1 MLGVE
6 KPGEGFFEA
15 ELYSLPPEN
24 FYLDAIEF
32 SDDELAALST
42 ALLLLTD
49 GGFAYAEP
57 LRLALQQVAW
67 GHPNP
72 LNEGERAPVE
82 MAMTASAGGRDLS
95 QRLSKIET
103 AISRRKT
110 IEFTYYT
117 MERGETEKRKVD
129 PYHLVF
135 RGGQFYLIGH
145 SHERDAV
152 RVFRLSRIQGKVGY
166 ASKAEHDFSPPENF
180 DRRDYGS
187 RADWQLG
194 ETQGT
199 AKIFIRERIAW
210 LIERDF
216 GTYGELREAKKADG
230 APGKGR
236 VFETD
241 YASAPRADRL
251 GPALA
256 RRTPACSLPTTCA
269 RRPRAAWRCC
279 ATATRTA
286 SSRPKVVDRPLRE
299 TPRRPRSNGRGE
311 AAIRPERFAR
321 LVTLAG
327 LLIEAAKKGE
337 RLQIAD
343 LRQRLELTDEELRED
358 VELLNVVNFGGGTYV
373 LYAEFLGD
381 EIEVDSE
388 PYGDNFARPAR
399 LLPLE
404 AKALVAAID
413 LFGDHLPQSDLQSA
427 RAQDRQG
434 ARPRPLRGGPRDRL
448 GRRRRRRGRARMV
461 NDAIAASRVL
471 ELSYYKEN
479 EDQFTD
485 RRVEPYRLE
494 NGREGWYVEC
504 YDLTKGGVRHFKLD
518 RIKEAE
524 RLRGGLRAA
533 AGGRGAGRGRGLDDP
548 RRGADRRGRPRLG
561 LARARPLAARGAHRG
576 RGAGRRRRRRR
587 ASLRGQALA
596 GAGDPARRRRPR
608 RARARGRARGDRQRG
623 LGLRSP
629 RRGPRL
635 RSHRREMQ
643 PSIAHEAPG
652 HPEVA
657 RIVAPNPG
665 PMTLEGTNTYLYGAE
680 PCAVIDPGPDDPGHL
695 DAIRAAAAERGRDR
709 RSSCSPTPTAT
720 TRTAPRSSA
729 PRSCSRPAARSTP
742 ACGRSP
748 PPATP
753 PTTSASSAPSGVCFA
768 GDLVLGLGST
778 IVPPGGGS
786 LAAYMDSLRAAAG
799 ARRSS

>member
-1 MLGVE
+1 MAKDTEKLIRQLSLISFLMAQGRPVSALEIKREVEGYSDMNDDAFARRFYADRAELESLGIQLGVE

-24 FYLDAIEF
+24 FYLDPIEF

-42 ALLLLTD
+42 ALMLLTD

-72 LNEGERAPVE
+72 LAEGERAPVE

-129 PYHLVF
+129 PFHLVF

-166 ASKAEHDFSPPENF
+166 ASKAEHDFSPPEDF

-194 ETQGT
+194 ETKGT

-210 LIERDF
+210 LIERDY
-216 GTYGELREAKKADG
+216 GAYGELRNAKKSDG

-236 VFETD
+236 VFETS
-241 YASAPRADRL
+241 YASPRELIAWVLRWRANAEVLAPDDLREEAEQRREL
-251 GPALA
+251 LRHRHENGFKPAE
-256 RRTPACSLPTTCA
+256 
-269 RRPRAAWRCC
+269 
-279 ATATRTA
+279 
-286 SSRPKVVDRPLRE
+286 VVDRPLDEPKRS
-299 TPRRPRSNGRGE
+299 RSNGRGE

-337 RLQIAD
+337 RLAVSD
-343 LRQRLELTDEELRED
+343 LCTRLELTREELQED
-358 VELLNVVNFGGGTYV
+358 VDLLNVVNFGGGTYV
-373 LYAEFLGD
+373 LYAEILGD
-381 EIEVDSE
+381 EIEVDSQ

-427 RAQDRQG
+427 REKIVKALGHDPSKEG
-434 ARPRPLRGGPRDRL
+434 LEIAPAGGGDAEVARL
-448 GRRRRRRGRARMV
+448 V
-461 NDAIAASRVL
+461 NQAIAESRVL

-479 EDQFTD
+479 EDQFTE

-494 NGREGWYVEC
+494 NGKEGWYVEC
-504 YDLTKGGVRHFKLD
+504 YDLTKEGVRHFKLD
-518 RIKEAE
+518 RVKEAQLSKE
-524 RLRGGLRAA
+524 TFEPRPEVEEF
-533 AGGRGAGRGRGLDDP
+533 AGVEGWMTHGEVPTA
-548 RRGADRRGRPRLG
+548 
-561 LARARPLAARGAHRG
+561 
-576 RGAGRRRRRRR
+576 
-587 ASLRGQALA
+587 
-596 GAGDPARRRRPR
+596 
-608 RARARGRARGDRQRG
+608 
-623 LGLRSP
+623 
-629 RRGPRL
+629 
-635 RSHRREMQ
+635 
-643 PSIAHEAPG
+643 
-652 HPEVA
+652 EVA
-657 RIVAPNPG
+657 RVWVSPERARWLREER
-665 PMTLEGTNTYLYGAE
+665 TVVEELADGAVVVE
-680 PCAVIDPGPDDPGHL
+680 LPYAGKPWLVREIL
-695 DAIRAAAAERGRDR
+695 RG
-709 RSSCSPTPTAT
+709 
-720 TRTAPRSSA
+720 
-729 PRSCSRPAARSTP
+729 
-742 ACGRSP
+742 
-748 PPATP
+748 
-753 PTTSASSAPSGVCFA
+753 A
-768 GDLVLGLGST
+768 GDLVVLE
-778 IVPPGGGS
+778 PQ
-786 LAAYMDSLRAAAG
+786 D
-799 ARRSS
+799 ARDAIAKEVD

>member
-1 MLGVE
+1 MAKDTEKLIRQLSLISFLMAQGRPVSALEIKREVEGYSDMNDDAFARRFYADRAELESLGIELGVE

-24 FYLDAIEF
+24 FYLDAISF

-42 ALLLLTD
+42 ALMLLTD

-57 LRLALQQVAW
+57 LRLALLQVAW

-72 LNEGERAPVE
+72 LNEVERAPVE

-166 ASKAEHDFSPPENF
+166 ASKAEHDFSPPEDF

-194 ETQGT
+194 ETKGT
-199 AKIFIRERIAW
+199 AKIFVRERIAW

-216 GTYGELREAKKADG
+216 GGYGELRDAKKSDG
-230 APGKGR
+230 APGKGK
-236 VFETD
+236 VFETG
-241 YASAPRADRL
+241 YASERELIAWVLRWRANAQVLAPDDLREEAEKRREL
-251 GPALA
+251 LRERHENGFKPA
-256 RRTPACSLPTTCA
+256 
-269 RRPRAAWRCC
+269 
-279 ATATRTA
+279 
-286 SSRPKVVDRPLRE
+286 KIVDRPLRE
-299 TPRRPRSNGRGE
+299 TPKRSRSNGRGE

-327 LLIEAAKKGE
+327 LLIEAAKAGE
-337 RLQIAD
+337 RLQIAE

-373 LYAEFLGD
+373 LYAEFVGE

-413 LFGDHLPQSDLQSA
+413 LFGDHLPQSNLQSA
-427 RAQDRQG
+427 RKKIVDALGHDPSEEG
-434 ARPRPLRGGPRDRL
+434 LEIASAGGGDAAV
-448 GRRRRRRGRARMV
+448 ARMV
-461 NDAIAASRVL
+461 NDAIASSKVL

-494 NGREGWYVEC
+494 NGKEGWYVEC

-518 RIKEAE
+518 RVKEAKLSE
-524 RLRGGLRAA
+524 ESFE
-533 AGGRGAGRGRGLDDP
+533 P
-548 RRGADRRGRPRLG
+548 RPEVEE
-561 LARARPLAARGAHRG
+561 
-576 RGAGRRRRRRR
+576 
-587 ASLRGQALA
+587 LA
-596 GAGDPARRRRPR
+596 GVEGWMTHGEVPTA
-608 RARARGRARGDRQRG
+608 
-623 LGLRSP
+623 
-629 RRGPRL
+629 
-635 RSHRREMQ
+635 
-643 PSIAHEAPG
+643 
-652 HPEVA
+652 EVA
-657 RIVAPNPG
+657 RVWVSPERARWLREER
-665 PMTLEGTNTYLYGAE
+665 TVVEELADGAVVVE
-680 PCAVIDPGPDDPGHL
+680 LPYAGKPWLVREIL
-695 DAIRAAAAERGRDR
+695 RG
-709 RSSCSPTPTAT
+709 
-720 TRTAPRSSA
+720 
-729 PRSCSRPAARSTP
+729 
-742 ACGRSP
+742 
-748 PPATP
+748 
-753 PTTSASSAPSGVCFA
+753 A
-768 GDLVLGLGST
+768 GDLVVLE
-778 IVPPGGGS
+778 PE
-786 LAAYMDSLRAAAG
+786 D
-799 ARRSS
+799 AREAIAKEITG

>member
-1 MLGVE
+1 VAKDTEKLIRQLSLISFLMAQGRPVSALEIKREVEGYSDMNDDAFARRFYADRAELESLGIQLGVE

-24 FYLDAIEF
+24 FYLDAIKF
-32 SDDELAALST
+32 SDEELAALST

-110 IEFTYYT
+110 IEFTYFT

-166 ASKAEHDFSPPENF
+166 ASKAEHDFSPPEDF

-199 AKIFIRERIAW
+199 AKIWIRERIAW
-210 LIERDF
+210 LIERDY
-216 GTYGELREAKKADG
+216 GAYGELRPAKKSDG
-230 APGKGR
+230 APGKGQI
-236 VFETD
+236 FETK
-241 YASAPRADRL
+241 YASHRELIAWVLRWRQNAQVLAPDDLRAEAEQRL
-251 GPALA
+251 SLLHERHHNGFEPAEI
-256 RRTPACSLPTTCA
+256 
-269 RRPRAAWRCC
+269 
-279 ATATRTA
+279 
-286 SSRPKVVDRPLRE
+286 VERPLRDA
-299 TPRRPRSNGRGE
+299 PRRSRSNGRGE

-327 LLIEAAKKGE
+327 LLIDAAKRGE
-337 RLQIAD
+337 RLLVAE

-373 LYAEFLGD
+373 LYAEYIGD

-404 AKALVAAID
+404 AKALIAAID
-413 LFGDHLPQSDLQSA
+413 LFGDHLPQTDLQKARKKIVDALGHDPSEEGLEIASA
-427 RAQDRQG
+427 
-434 ARPRPLRGGPRDRL
+434 GGGDAAV
-448 GRRRRRRGRARMV
+448 ARMV
-461 NDAIAASRVL
+461 NDAIADSKVL

-518 RIKEAE
+518 RIKEASLSDEAFEPRAEVEELAGVEGWMTHGEVPTADVARVWVSPE
-524 RLRGGLRAA
+524 RARWLREERTVVEELADGAVVVELPYAGKPWLVREILRG
-533 AGGRGAGRGRGLDDP
+533 
-548 RRGADRRGRPRLG
+548 
-561 LARARPLAARGAHRG
+561 
-576 RGAGRRRRRRR
+576 
-587 ASLRGQALA
+587 
-596 GAGDPARRRRPR
+596 
-608 RARARGRARGDRQRG
+608 
-623 LGLRSP
+623 
-629 RRGPRL
+629 
-635 RSHRREMQ
+635 
-643 PSIAHEAPG
+643 
-652 HPEVA
+652 
-657 RIVAPNPG
+657 
-665 PMTLEGTNTYLYGAE
+665 
-680 PCAVIDPGPDDPGHL
+680 
-695 DAIRAAAAERGRDR
+695 
-709 RSSCSPTPTAT
+709 
-720 TRTAPRSSA
+720 
-729 PRSCSRPAARSTP
+729 
-742 ACGRSP
+742 
-748 PPATP
+748 
-753 PTTSASSAPSGVCFA
+753 A
-768 GDLVLGLGST
+768 GDLVVLEPADAREA
-778 IVPPGGGS
+778 IAKEV
-786 LAAYMDSLRAAAG
+786 AG
-799 ARRSS
+799 